1 MKIEDI
7 WQLVPPVDKKLK
19 NALKSLA
26 KQKSESKA
34 KMDSLSDKNQ
44 MSQKQLKDSDKEGS
58 LIK

>member
-19 NALKSLA
+19 NALKLLA
-26 KQKSESKA
+26 KQKTESKA
-34 KMDSLSDKNQ
+34 KMDLLSDKNQ
-44 MSQKQLKDSDKEGS
+44 ISQKQFKDSDREGS